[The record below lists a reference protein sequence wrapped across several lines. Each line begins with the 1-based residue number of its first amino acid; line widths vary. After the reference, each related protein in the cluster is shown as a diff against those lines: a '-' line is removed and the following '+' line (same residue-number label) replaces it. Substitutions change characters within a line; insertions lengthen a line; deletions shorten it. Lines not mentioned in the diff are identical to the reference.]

1 MTMNRITDKK
11 RIRAF
16 AFLFTITYMASYM
29 TRINFGAVISEIV
42 EQTGMTKQMLS
53 AAVTGSAI
61 TYGVGQIISGRVG
74 DKVSPKKLV
83 FYGLMVSS
91 GVNLLLP
98 FCASHYQMAAVWC
111 VNGLAQAFMWP
122 PMVKLMVGIFEA
134 DDYKRASTM
143 VNWGSSFGTIAI
155 YLGAPV
161 VIALSS
167 WKVVFGITAFIG
179 IGMALLWM
187 KFCVDPTFERGN
199 KAEESA
205 EGTNADTETT
215 SGGSKVVSKRTT
227 SLMSV
232 PLMPVIMFAIVLQG
246 ALRDGVTTWMPSYIS
261 ETYNLRS
268 EISILS
274 GVLLPIFS
282 VFCLQI
288 ALMLYGKMPGNPI
301 GCAGMMFAVGTC
313 SALALTVVSG
323 NSVVGSVIFSALLAG
338 CMYGVNLM
346 LISMVPSFFR
356 RFGNVATV
364 SGVLNSCTYVGSAIS
379 TYGIA
384 LVSESAG
391 WKVTAFI
398 WFVIAALGTAVCVA
412 YSRLWNKHM

>member
-1 MTMNRITDKK
+1 
-11 RIRAF
+11 
-16 AFLFTITYMASYM
+16 MASYM

-42 EQTGMTKQMLS
+42 EQTGMTKHMLS

-83 FYGLMVSS
+83 FFGLLVSS
-91 GVNLLLP
+91 GMNLLLP
-98 FCASHYQMAAVWC
+98 VCTSHYQMAAVWS

-122 PMVKLMVGIFEA
+122 PMVKLMVDFFEA
-134 DDYKRASTM
+134 DDYKRASMM

-155 YLGAPV
+155 YLGAPL
-161 VIALSS
+161 VIALSH
-167 WKVVFGITAFIG
+167 WKAVFGITAFVG
-179 IGMALLWM
+179 IGMALLW
-187 KFCVDPTFERGN
+187 KTFCVEPTFQRGD
-199 KAEESA
+199 KESTRA
-205 EGTNADTETT
+205 EGTGTDKKTIC
-215 SGGSKVVSKRTT
+215 
-227 SLMSV
+227 V
-232 PLMPVIMFAIVLQG
+232 PLMAVIMLAIVLQG

-261 ETYNLRS
+261 ETYNLSS

-282 VFCLQI
+282 VVCLQI

-301 GCAGMMFAVGTC
+301 GCAGIMFAVGTC

-323 NSVVGSVIFSALLAG
+323 NCVVGSVICSALLAG

-364 SGVLNSCTYVGSAIS
+364 SGALNSCTYVGSAIS

-384 LVSESAG
+384 LISESAG

-398 WFVIAALGTAVCVA
+398 WFIIAALGTVLCAA
-412 YSRLWNKHM
+412 SSRLWNKHM